1 MRKVTCAIH
10 QPQYLP
16 WLGYFDKIQ
25 RSDFFVL
32 LDDDQYKKSEWQN
45 RNRIRTKDGW
55 QWITVPVRYRFGEE
69 IREIEI
75 NNNTNW
81 KHKHLQAL
89 LTNYGRAPCFKK
101 HIDFF
106 KEAYSRNW
114 EFLVDINLHFIRY
127 IAEALGIKTETIL
140 SSQLDVKT
148 TGTQRLIDITKKVG
162 ADTYLSGPGG
172 REYLE
177 TEEFKEAGVE
187 LVFQEFRHP
196 EYKQQFGG
204 FISNLSVVDFLFN
217 CGDIVGE
224 TSGVGGIS

>member
-1 MRKVTCAIH
+1 MICAIH

-16 WLGYFDKIQ
+16 YLGFFDKMK
-25 RSDFFVL
+25 RSDVFVF
-32 LDDDQYKKSEWQN
+32 LDDCQFKKNEWQN

-69 IREIEI
+69 IKEIEI

-81 KHKHLQAL
+81 RNKHLQAL
-89 LTNYGRAPCFKK
+89 QTNYGRAPCFKK

-106 KEAYSRNW
+106 REAYGKNW
-114 EFLVDINLHFIRY
+114 ELLVDINLHFIGY
-127 IAEALGIKTETIL
+127 LMEALGIKTETTL
-140 SSQLDVKT
+140 SSQLGIKT
-148 TGTQRLIDITKKVG
+148 TGTRRLINITKKIG

-177 TEEFKEAGVE
+177 TEEFKEAGIK

-196 EYKQQFGG
+196 EYNQQFEG
-204 FISNLSVVDFLFN
+204 FIPNLSVVDFLFN
-217 CGDIVGE
+217 CGDIAGE
-224 TSGVGGIS
+224 TSNVGGIS